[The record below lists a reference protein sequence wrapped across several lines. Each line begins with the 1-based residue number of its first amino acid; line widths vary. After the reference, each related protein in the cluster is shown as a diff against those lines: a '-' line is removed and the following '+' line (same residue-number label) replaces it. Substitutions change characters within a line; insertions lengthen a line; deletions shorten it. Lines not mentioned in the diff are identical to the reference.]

1 MQQYWKC
8 GQCRS
13 LNDATAKQC
22 YRCHARR
29 SVSEEVDTTGS
40 LVAPG
45 RAATPLRD
53 PSLLGAL
60 LIGLAAA
67 AASTAVW
74 YWFDAYA
81 GLGYFKLSW
90 LVGVSIG
97 AAVTIGGRGR
107 TSLPSVILS
116 VLLTIAALTVG
127 EYLLISHG
135 LALVFSSHP
144 DALVLAE
151 PQKVL
156 ELLPAILTEVPLRPV
171 LWIVAIVAAFVGPWS
186 RLVGPSPTRGS

>member
-1 MQQYWKC
+1 MQQLWKC

-29 SVSEEVDTTGS
+29 TVSEEVDTSGS
-40 LVAPG
+40 AVAPG

-60 LIGLAAA
+60 LFGLAAA

-97 AAVTIGGRGR
+97 VAVTLGGRGR

-135 LALVFSSHP
+135 LALEFNSHP
-144 DALVLAE
+144 DALVLADPNE
-151 PQKVL
+151 VIGM
-156 ELLPAILTEVPLRPV
+156 LPAILTIVPLRPV

-186 RLVGPSPTRGS
+186 RLVGPSPSRGG